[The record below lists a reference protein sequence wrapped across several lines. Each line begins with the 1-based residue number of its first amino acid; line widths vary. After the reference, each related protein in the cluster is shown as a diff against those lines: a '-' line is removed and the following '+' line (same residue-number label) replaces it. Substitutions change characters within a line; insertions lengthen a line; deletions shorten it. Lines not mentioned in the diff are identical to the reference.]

1 MLIQYS
7 AGYVLNGIIPAHLEK
22 AFFGL
27 IAVMNKILE
36 ATSDVELGEEHDAD
50 PVMEALKLEA
60 VLALVAV
67 EESFPGTDVGPIVFH
82 IIPHVVDCVYR
93 WNNVR
98 NFWAFFTERYD

>member
-7 AGYVLNGIIPAHLEK
+7 AGYVLNGIIPAHLEE
-22 AFFGL
+22 AFFRL

-50 PVMEALKLEA
+50 PVMKALKLEE

-82 IIPHVVDCVYR
+82 IIPHVVGCV
-93 WNNVR
+93 
-98 NFWAFFTERYD
+98 